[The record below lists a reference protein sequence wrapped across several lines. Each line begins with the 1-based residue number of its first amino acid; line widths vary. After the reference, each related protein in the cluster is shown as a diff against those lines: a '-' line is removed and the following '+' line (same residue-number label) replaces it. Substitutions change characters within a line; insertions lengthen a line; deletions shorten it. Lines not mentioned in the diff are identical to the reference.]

1 MGKEYK
7 TLINKALERFYFR
20 LSASGAHAERAA
32 RDSLTRAI
40 RSLYDVAFYADD
52 LDALNELSELICAAE
67 CGEHIEPYKLGNIA
81 RVYYLMACSDYFG
94 GLCHWNYANYSF
106 SEKDR
111 AFFL

>member
-20 LSASGAHAERAA
+20 LSASGAHAEHAA

-52 LDALNELSELICAAE
+52 LDALNELSVPQNA
-67 CGEHIEPYKLGNIA
+67 GNTLNRISWGISHE
-81 RVYYLMACSDYFG
+81 YIYLMACSDYFG
-94 GLCHWNYANYSF
+94 GLRHWDYANYSF
-106 SEKDR
+106 SKKD
-111 AFFL
+111 

>member
-67 CGEHIEPYKLGNIA
+67 CGRLSA
-81 RVYYLMACSDYFG
+81 RGTVKTKNSVMG
-94 GLCHWNYANYSF
+94 GF
-106 SEKDR
+106 SVSGVNC
-111 AFFL
+111 

>member
-1 MGKEYK
+1 MDKEYK

-67 CGEHIEPYKLGNIA
+67 CGEYIKPYKLGNIA
-81 RVYYLMACSDYFG
+81 
-94 GLCHWNYANYSF
+94 
-106 SEKDR
+106 
-111 AFFL
+111 